1 MPFRRTRKEYLH
13 SCAEK
18 ILLFHSHIS
27 FYVHVKTPSP
37 AKTASFLIS
46 TGARSSASCNILF
59 SPESVHRREPAGRRH
74 RNQGHKANPSAY
86 PDHRCR
92 SRTRQ
97 KQPSLHVCKYLI
109 LTVQALPPPSRRTS
123 QALPPAPLSAAHAP
137 NPHRSAHHSSSMR
150 HGSTPAPHRST
161 GCSCATYAPGTP

>member
-59 SPESVHRREPAGRRH
+59 SPESVHRREPAGRYTGDLAGDTFGRITYG
-74 RNQGHKANPSAY
+74 NSAY
-86 PDHRCR
+86 
-92 SRTRQ
+92 SRF
-97 KQPSLHVCKYLI
+97 P
-109 LTVQALPPPSRRTS
+109 
-123 QALPPAPLSAAHAP
+123 
-137 NPHRSAHHSSSMR
+137 
-150 HGSTPAPHRST
+150 GS
-161 GCSCATYAPGTP
+161 